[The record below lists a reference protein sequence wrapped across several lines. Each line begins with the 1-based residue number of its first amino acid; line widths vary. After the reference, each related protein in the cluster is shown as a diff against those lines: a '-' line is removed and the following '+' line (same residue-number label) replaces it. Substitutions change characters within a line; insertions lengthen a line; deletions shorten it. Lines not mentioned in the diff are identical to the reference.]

1 MNSWSSAHEM
11 RHELVSLLCARES
24 LILRRDGMGYEKWG
38 PIAVFRKTRLGF
50 DNTDLTADQYF
61 LALFQALAI
70 EVSLGHHCTSRHF

>member
-11 RHELVSLLCARES
+11 RHGLVRLWCARGSLL
-24 LILRRDGMGYEKWG
+24 LRRDGMGYEKWG

-50 DNTDLTADQYF
+50 DNTDLTGDQCF

-70 EVSLGHHCTSRHF
+70 EAGQGHHCTSRHF